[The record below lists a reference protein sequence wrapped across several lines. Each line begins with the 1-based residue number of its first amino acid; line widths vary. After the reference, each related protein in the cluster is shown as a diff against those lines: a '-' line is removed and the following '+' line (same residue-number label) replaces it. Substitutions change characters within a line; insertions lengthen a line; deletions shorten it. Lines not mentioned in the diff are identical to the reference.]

1 MLLLVLRRWQG
12 MQHGN
17 ECHLD
22 DDPSRVMV
30 RGRGSNHS
38 KAQNKSD
45 SAIQID
51 FRVPAGTDVMGP
63 SESAGLLAQTV

>member
-1 MLLLVLRRWQG
+1 VGKPPLNLFQMLLLVLRRWQG

-22 DDPSRVMV
+22 DDPGPVMV

-45 SAIQID
+45 RAIQIARHAI
-51 FRVPAGTDVMGP
+51 RVYDLPG
-63 SESAGLLAQTV
+63 

>member
-45 SAIQID
+45 RAIQIARHAI
-51 FRVPAGTDVMGP
+51 RVHVCVQEGVW
-63 SESAGLLAQTV
+63 LQW